1 LLLVGRKEF
10 FKIEKVRKE
19 DEERVLSTQL
29 STFVESAATKVITES
44 ERIRASRMGDGL
56 SRIRNNSFHSEFILF
71 RRTLQLKKILRKTRI
86 DSLLKK
92 CKSKVFRTIQEA
104 INLLTGLSNS
114 KDNRLP
120 QSFITNINI
129 DYNKKYLNKSL
140 EEIYKECKV
149 IHTVDELAACN
160 AALTEEERKYLNA
173 LLAMTH
179 REAFEAYIKSN
190 RYQSDYNYI
199 KQREGEKYAILF
211 DYVAKIYV
219 RYFLNGRGN
228 KKRNQRKNFHG
239 RDLDIRLLGKESLFK
254 LKMKSRKK
262 RKIVFRTY

>member
-1 LLLVGRKEF
+1 
-10 FKIEKVRKE
+10 
-19 DEERVLSTQL
+19 
-29 STFVESAATKVITES
+29 
-44 ERIRASRMGDGL
+44 M
-56 SRIRNNSFHSEFILF
+56 
-71 RRTLQLKKILRKTRI
+71 RKTRI

-129 DYNKKYLNKSL
+129 EYNKKFLHRSI
-140 EEIYKECKV
+140 EDIYKDCKV
-149 IHTVDELAACN
+149 FKSAGDLIGEN
-160 AALTEEERKYLNA
+160 PNMSEEDKTYLSII
-173 LLAMTH
+173 LSMTH
-179 REAFEAYIKSN
+179 KEAFESYIKSN
-190 RYQSDYNYI
+190 RYQIDYNYI

-228 KKRNQRKNFHG
+228 KKRNLRMTRVSHLNYTTLEGSSKSNSTGSNDKTQSTQT
-239 RDLDIRLLGKESLFK
+239 LPLYTK
-254 LKMKSRKK
+254 LKFKNSKHKK
-262 RKIVFRTY
+262 KIVFKTY

>member
-1 LLLVGRKEF
+1 MR
-10 FKIEKVRKE
+10 RE
-19 DEERVLSTQL
+19 DEDRVVSTQL
-29 STFVESAATKVITES
+29 SSYVESAATKVINMN
-44 ERIRASRMGDGL
+44 ERLRAKMSQGL
-56 SRIRNNSFHSEFILF
+56 ARIRNNSFHSEFILF

-129 DYNKKYLNKSL
+129 EYNKKYLNMPL
-140 EEIYKECKV
+140 RDIYRECKV
-149 IHTVDELAACN
+149 FSSVDELAKLN
-160 AALTEEERKYLNA
+160 PNLTEEERKYLDI

-179 REAFEAYIKSN
+179 REAFESYIKSN

-228 KKRNQRKNFHG
+228 QKRNLRRHYYVDTDGSDSPIAKNP
-239 RDLDIRLLGKESLFK
+239 LFK
-254 LKMKSRKK
+254 LKMKSPKK
-262 RKIVFRTY
+262 KKIVFKTY